1 MSNPNFSISNEERN
15 VSFTQRAT
23 LPIRYVGQTPVQRD
37 GSVIFDPSDGLIYYS
52 NGNMWVP
59 IPTGGGG
66 GGICIT
72 DADGDTSV
80 CTDTSPETD
89 SDTITFETSGTE
101 RARIDPAGVFMVG
114 TTTPTAGKIAH
125 FEGDV
130 KITGNLDP
138 ISVQYESQASSPLV
152 NTATQGLMYISNTN
166 TGSYTNTPIYVDG
179 ANVSHVFGNVT
190 GPAGPVID
198 DSIPRFD
205 GTTGELLQSSNLILT
220 DANLL
225 TAMGDLE
232 ITSTGNTSLSITSP
246 NYVDVTGL
254 RHLEPMF
261 VNTGGAVP
269 TLLQSIPLDT
279 PSKTY
284 LVETRVTATD
294 TATGNG
300 ASYMIESTY
309 KRDGGTNVTSIG
321 LPFIRESTEDANW
334 KVNLTTAASSV
345 DVFVTGVAATSINWN
360 NTTTIQIS
368 Q

>member
-15 VSFTQRAT
+15 VTFTQRAT
-23 LPIRYVGQTPVQRD
+23 LPVRYIGQTPVQRT
-37 GSVIFDPSDGLIYYS
+37 GSVIFDPSVGLIYYS
-52 NGNMWVP
+52 NGNMWIP
-59 IPTGGGG
+59 ITTGGGS
-66 GGICIT
+66 GICIT

-89 SDTITFETSGTE
+89 SDTITFETTGTE
-101 RARIDPAGVFMVG
+101 RARIDPTGVFMVG
-114 TTTPTAGKIAH
+114 TITPTAGKIAH

-130 KITGNLDP
+130 KVTGNLDP
-138 ISVQYESQASSPLV
+138 ISVQYDSQAAPPLI

-190 GPAGPVID
+190 ASTGVVID
-198 DSIPRFD
+198 DSIPRYD
-205 GTTGELLQSSNLILT
+205 GTTGEIIQDSNLILT

-246 NYVDVTGL
+246 NYVDITGL
-254 RHLEPMF
+254 RHLEPMS
-261 VNTGGAVP
+261 VNTGDSTP
-269 TLLQSIPLDT
+269 TLLQTIPLDT

-284 LVETRVTATD
+284 LVETRITATD
-294 TATGNG
+294 TTTGNG

-309 KRDGGTNVTSIG
+309 KRDGGTNVTIIG
-321 LPFIRESTEDANW
+321 SPFIRESTEDANW
-334 KVNLTTAASSV
+334 EVNLTTAASSV